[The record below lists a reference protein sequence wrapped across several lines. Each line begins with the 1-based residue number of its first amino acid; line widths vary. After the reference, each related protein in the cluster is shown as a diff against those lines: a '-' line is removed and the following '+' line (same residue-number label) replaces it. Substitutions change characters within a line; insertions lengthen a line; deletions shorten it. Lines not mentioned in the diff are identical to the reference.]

1 MDDDISV
8 MYVNSLSVSMKWARS
23 CSVTGEGMNEG
34 WVGNDGEV
42 YFKYGHDALQWCID
56 RGYRDVDDAYA
67 DDVIYWTEWEDENDF
82 DEQL

>member
-1 MDDDISV
+1 
-8 MYVNSLSVSMKWARS
+8 MKWARS

-67 DDVIYWTEWEDENDF
+67 DDVIYWTDWTEWEDD
-82 DEQL
+82 DDS